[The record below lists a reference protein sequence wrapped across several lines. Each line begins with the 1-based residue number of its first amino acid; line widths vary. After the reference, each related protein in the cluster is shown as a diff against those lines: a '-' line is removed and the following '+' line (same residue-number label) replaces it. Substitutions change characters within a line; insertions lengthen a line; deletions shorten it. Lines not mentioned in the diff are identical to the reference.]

1 MSDESPVFEKIPVR
15 AGELFTFRADS
26 INDFNGIEVVPHYHM
41 MHELMWFRK
50 SEGSFTLGN
59 EKILIKNNTLIF
71 VPALMIHE
79 MSIPAQGQHVRY
91 LLQFEKEWLEEYDIA
106 SDPMQCGAVAI
117 LVEKDADRLEML
129 FNWCGEFNNFTDT
142 LFRSLIRNILLHSFN
157 ELKTSMHI
165 IERTNNDHLAE
176 LIRFLKDIDRTENY
190 EITTEAAAVACNWS
204 KSWFSKIFKTT
215 FGISF
220 KKFMLLRKLNIA
232 INLLTN
238 TELRISDISERS
250 GFTDSAYFCL
260 KFREMMNDTPLSFRE
275 KVRTTTQVGKAPMSH
290 KSL

>member
-1 MSDESPVFEKIPVR
+1 VSDESPVFEKIPVR

-26 INDFNGIEVVPHYHM
+26 LNDFNGIEVVPHYHM
-41 MHELMWFRK
+41 MHELMWFRQ
-50 SEGSFTLGN
+50 SEGSFTLGS
-59 EKILIKNNTLIF
+59 EKIAINNNSLVF

-79 MSIPAQGQHVRY
+79 MSLAAQPQHVRY
-91 LLQFEKEWLEEYDIA
+91 LLQFEKEWLEEYDLA
-106 SDPMQCGAVAI
+106 SDALQCGAVAI
-117 LVEKDADRLEML
+117 LSENDADRLEML
-129 FNWCGEFNNFTDT
+129 FNWCGELNDFTDP
-142 LFRSLIRNILLHSFN
+142 LFRSLIKNILLHSFN
-157 ELKTSMHI
+157 KLKTSIHI
-165 IERTNNDHLAE
+165 TERTNHDHLAD
-176 LIRFLKDIDRTENY
+176 LINFLKEVDKTENY
-190 EITTEAAAVACNWS
+190 EITTEAAAIACNWS

-238 TELRISDISERS
+238 TELRISDISERA

-275 KVRTTTQVGKAPMSH
+275 KVRTTTQVGKERMPH
-290 KSL
+290 KAI